1 MKQNAYFLAL
11 ILLFNILS
19 NCSTNRMGLF
29 DFFRKKQNTVTP
41 LQKSQ
46 DTFKVFS
53 IEDDSLPAVGLINN
67 QLVKSKLFIN
77 RCIGIGSS
85 HDGMNPGK

>member
-1 MKQNAYFLAL
+1 MIKQFH
-11 ILLFNILS
+11 LLWRTIH
-19 NCSTNRMGLF
+19 
-29 DFFRKKQNTVTP
+29 FFAIDNQ
-41 LQKSQ
+41 
-46 DTFKVFS
+46 F
-53 IEDDSLPAVGLINN
+53 VGIQINN